1 MTGGRLSGYLGPR
14 QSGPSISREV
24 ETMAKILV
32 MDDEASVRNVIQIAL
47 KREGHEVIAYEDAAP
62 ALEEVN
68 FDEIDLVITDLVMPT
83 PGDQFVLI
91 LQQEDIEVPIIVL
104 SAHLTDARVEYLR
117 ELGVTRIIPKPFEIK
132 ELLATVNG
140 ML

>member
-1 MTGGRLSGYLGPR
+1 
-14 QSGPSISREV
+14 
-24 ETMAKILV
+24 MAKIVV
-32 MDDEASVRNVIQIAL
+32 MDDEAAVRNVISIAL

-68 FDEIDLVITDLVMPT
+68 WDEIDLVLTDLVMPT

-91 LQQEDIEVPIIVL
+91 LQQEEVDVPVMVL

-117 ELGVTRIIPKPFEIK
+117 ELGVTRIMEKPFEIK
-132 ELLATVNG
+132 TLLESVRE
-140 ML
+140 MLERGR

>member
-1 MTGGRLSGYLGPR
+1 
-14 QSGPSISREV
+14 
-24 ETMAKILV
+24 MAKIVV
-32 MDDEASVRNVIQIAL
+32 MDDEAAVRNVISIAL

-68 FDEIDLVITDLVMPT
+68 WDEIDLVLTDLVMPT

-91 LQQEDIEVPIIVL
+91 LQQEEVDVPVMVL

-117 ELGVTRIIPKPFEIK
+117 ELGVTRIMEKPFEIK
-132 ELLATVNG
+132 TLLESVRE
-140 ML
+140 MLERGRQEAEEGI